1 MDGSDLLIMIP
12 GPTGLPPEVR
22 EALARPQIGHRTPEF
37 AALIADCTAGLQYV
51 FRTAN
56 DLLILTAS
64 GTGGME
70 AAVTNCLSP
79 GDPVLAVSVGNFGER
94 LGTIAEVFGANVTW
108 VRSEWGEAADA
119 SAVREALAKGN
130 YKAVLFTQNETSTA
144 ITNPVAELA
153 ALAREAGALTI
164 VDAISGMGGTEIR
177 TDAWG
182 LDVVVAG
189 SQKALMLP
197 PGLAFACLSEHGWAA
212 AEQARMPRYYT
223 DLPKALA
230 SLQKGQTPYTPNVN
244 MILALQ
250 ASLRLIEAEG
260 LLQFQDRHRRMAR
273 ACRAAARAAG
283 LTLLADDAC
292 ASDVVTAIVSP
303 EGMDSGKL
311 VKALREKH
319 NIIISGGQDALKGKI
334 FRIGHLGAAQASD
347 LLRTW
352 EAVGREL
359 GELGHACDVDAVLTE
374 LEDVYHGL

>member
-197 PGLAFACLSEHGWAA
+197 PGLAFVSVSPQAWQA
-212 AEQARMPRYYT
+212 AEAARMPRFYF
-223 DLPKALA
+223 DLRKAKE
-230 SLQKGQTPYTPNVN
+230 SLEKGQTPYTPNTSLFV
-244 MILALQ
+244 ALQ
-250 ASLRLIEAEG
+250 VSLNMLRAEG
-260 LLQFQDRHRRMAR
+260 LENAWARHAECARMIR
-273 ACRAAARAAG
+273 QGVQKLG
-283 LTLLADDAC
+283 LRLFGDPRY
-292 ASDVVTAIVSP
+292 ASNVVTAFYPP
-303 EGMDSGKL
+303 EGVDPKL
-311 VKALREKH
+311 IRNHLRDHH
-319 NIIISGGQDALKGKI
+319 NILITGAQGRYRGTFL
-334 FRIGHLGAAQASD
+334 RIGHLGTIDREQCEQVLAA
-347 LLRTW
+347 
-352 EAVGREL
+352 
-359 GELGHACDVDAVLTE
+359 
-374 LEDVYHGL
+374 LEDALNAVKPSG